1 MKAKMGRVLR
11 SMRRVVKFLVLAV
24 IIATVVYQVKFKPV
38 PVQRFSVERREIVVE
53 SMGTGTLEARVQMTI
68 SAEISGRIQEILTA
82 EGESVEAGETLVRL
96 YEDELV
102 QQVEIAQATVEAN
115 QATWDRTQADCSR
128 AEAILELA
136 ERSLAR
142 VDALIESNA
151 ISASDQDEAI
161 RDVAVAQADVTH
173 ANAAAIE
180 AERGIAKARKT
191 QAFHQSQREE
201 ARITAPFDGLV
212 IRRSRELGDVVVP
225 GTPILTLISM
235 EELWISAWV
244 DETEMARLETG
255 QTSRVVF
262 RSEPDTSYQGEVA
275 RLGKEADRQ
284 TREFIVDVRVLE
296 LPKNWAVGQR
306 VEVFIETGRRTDVL
320 AIPNR
325 AVQWRERT
333 PGVFIERAGCALW
346 QPVKL
351 GARDS
356 EHVEILQGLEQG
368 DAVVLSQ
375 KPKTE
380 LTDGKRI
387 AVQ

>member
-1 MKAKMGRVLR
+1 
-11 SMRRVVKFLVLAV
+11 
-24 IIATVVYQVKFKPV
+24 
-38 PVQRFSVERREIVVE
+38 
-53 SMGTGTLEARVQMTI
+53 
-68 SAEISGRIQEILTA
+68 
-82 EGESVEAGETLVRL
+82 
-96 YEDELV
+96 
-102 QQVEIAQATVEAN
+102 
-115 QATWDRTQADCSR
+115 
-128 AEAILELA
+128 
-136 ERSLAR
+136 
-142 VDALIESNA
+142 
-151 ISASDQDEAI
+151 
-161 RDVAVAQADVTH
+161 VTR

-191 QAFHQSQREE
+191 QAFHQSQCEE

-244 DETEMARLETG
+244 DETEMAHLEMG

-262 RSEPDTSYQGEVA
+262 HSEPDTSYQGEVA
-275 RLGKEADRQ
+275 RLSKEADRQ

-306 VEVFIETGRRTDVL
+306 VEVFIETGRSTDVL
-320 AIPNR
+320 AIPSR

-333 PGVFIERAGCALW
+333 PGVFIERAGRALW

-356 EHVEILQGLEQG
+356 EYVEILQGLEQG

-387 AVQ
+387 VVQ